1 MWWDFAKF
9 CSACREL
16 WNKMGAEDHCQ
27 CPQSANALWILSPWG
42 VCSVFSLRDVPS
54 VYSPFHGHV
63 FPSSVLSMVFV
74 IEKQLCVALCSLCA
88 ISFLWSSFPVL
99 PCPHLFSGFEFLCK
113 GVWKTFLGSFSGISS
128 TNRLERE
135 FLWHKTMLIFRDS
148 LFVRML
154 RLAATN
160 EQISLREAGEN

>member
-1 MWWDFAKF
+1 
-9 CSACREL
+9 
-16 WNKMGAEDHCQ
+16 MGCVW
-27 CPQSANALWILSPWG
+27 CVL
-42 VCSVFSLRDVPS
+42 LRDVPS

-74 IEKQLCVALCSLCA
+74 IEKQLYVVPCSLCA
-88 ISFLWSSFPVL
+88 ISFSWCSCSPVL
-99 PCPHLFSGFEFLCK
+99 PCPHLFQGLNLFAK
-113 GVWKTFLGSFSGISS
+113 GYRKPSWGSSSGIST

-135 FLWHKTMLIFRDS
+135 SMWHKTMLILRDS

-160 EQISLREAGEN
+160 EQICLREVGENGLLYPS